1 MGLSSPLH
9 LLDPFRAIGLMVED
23 LWTGGF
29 AGSDPMSDPIL
40 RAARCCHDDVD
51 DDDDDDDD
59 GDVLTID

>member
-1 MGLSSPLH
+1 
-9 LLDPFRAIGLMVED
+9 MVED